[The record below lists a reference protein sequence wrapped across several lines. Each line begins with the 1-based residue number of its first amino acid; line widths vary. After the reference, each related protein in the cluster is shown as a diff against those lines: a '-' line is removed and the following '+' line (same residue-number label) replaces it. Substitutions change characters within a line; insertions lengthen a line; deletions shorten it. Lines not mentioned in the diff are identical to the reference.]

1 MKNLSRDEARERA
14 ALLRVE
20 SYEVRL
26 DLTAAPS
33 GSRFGTRT
41 TVVFD
46 CLAPGADTFVEHDVP
61 EWESAELDGVAL
73 DLGTVAG
80 NRLPLRGLAA
90 GRHTLSVAA
99 RADYS
104 LTGEGLSR
112 TVDPADGAVYLYQQ
126 SFLDD
131 AQRTFAC
138 FDQPDL
144 KAAVTLTAQVPPG
157 WLMAANARGT
167 ADGGTWS
174 FVPTERISTYLVSL
188 AAGPYHVARDSH
200 DGIELGLWCRASM
213 APYLDAEDLFTVTK
227 QSFDLQQRL
236 FGRPYP
242 FGDTYDQVFVPGFN
256 AGAME
261 NPGLVTF
268 TDDFLFRS
276 KVTLSRRRLRA
287 SVVAHEMAHM
297 WFGDLVTMRWWD
309 DLWLNE
315 SFAELLGALTVDE
328 ATDLPGSWPA
338 FTIGRKGWGYAAD
351 QLPTTHPVATDVGD
365 NQSALLNF
373 DGISYA
379 KGASVLRQLMAYVG
393 RDAFFTGVRAYLDR
407 HAFAN
412 STLADLLAALSE
424 SSGRELRDWADAWLR
439 TTGVSTLRPSWD
451 GDVLS
456 VVQESPTPRI
466 ARIGVGRWDLVDGV
480 LRRRDL
486 TEHDV
491 GAGSTVLPLEGP
503 RPDLVLLNDGDLAFV
518 KVRFD
523 ERSAETLVR
532 HLWTIDDDLSRALC
546 WAALWDSTLDAEL
559 PAWAYMDAVLAGAA
573 VEDDPEQVETL
584 LSQARTAALRYLP
597 AGGRPAAVRG
607 LADAWWASAVAARPG
622 SDVQLAY
629 VRAFAGIADDDRLES
644 LLGDASPAG
653 AGPGAVPPEVPGA
666 GVPGGGVPGA
676 VGSEAGPVAGG
687 PAPAAGGPGV
697 HSAAGGSEA
706 GAAAA
711 VVPGETGWAEGEPDP
726 AVLGGLPGVLPAGPA
741 DGAPSG
747 GSATGAG
754 PFGAGPDGVVPAGL
768 VVDAEL
774 RWLVLRRLAALGRAG
789 SDRLD
794 AELQRD
800 PTAAGQ
806 REHAAALAAR
816 PLPEAKEAAFAA
828 LTEQAELTNDLARAI
843 AGGFW
848 QRGQEDLLRPWV
860 ARYFAAL
867 PGIWSARGPAVAGQL
882 TRLLYPKLDEP
893 ATLEQTDAFLAAPD
907 VPPGCRRLVLEQR
920 DDVARALRAIAAN

>member
-1 MKNLSRDEARERA
+1 VKNLTRDEARERA

-20 SYEVRL
+20 SYEIRL
-26 DLTAAPS
+26 DLTAAATAP
-33 GSRFGTRT
+33 RFGTRT
-41 TVVFD
+41 TVVFE
-46 CLAPGADTFVEHDVP
+46 CLRAGADTFAEHEVP
-61 EWESAELDGVAL
+61 VWTSARLDGVPL

-90 GRHTLSVAA
+90 GRHVLEVVAEA
-99 RADYS
+99 AYS
-104 LTGEGLSR
+104 RTGEGLSR
-112 TVDPADGAVYLYQQ
+112 TVDPADGATYLYQQ

-144 KAAVTLTAQVPPG
+144 KARVTLTADVPAG
-157 WLMAANARGT
+157 WLAAANARGS
-167 ADGGTWS
+167 ADGDTWS

-188 AAGPYHVARDSH
+188 AAGPFHVARTWH

-213 APYLDAEDLFTVTK
+213 AAHLDAEDLFTVTR

-268 TDDFLFRS
+268 TDDFLYRS
-276 KVTLSRRRLRA
+276 KLTLARRRLRA

-328 ATDLPGSWPA
+328 ATGLPGSWPA
-338 FTIGRKGWGYAAD
+338 FTVNRKAWGYAAD

-393 RDAFFTGVRAYLDR
+393 RDAFFAGVRDYLDR
-407 HAFAN
+407 HAWGN
-412 STLADLLAALSE
+412 TTLADLLAALE
-424 SSGRELRDWADAWLR
+424 ASSGRPLGEWARAWLG
-439 TTGVSTLRPSWD
+439 TTGVSTLRPAWD
-451 GDVLS
+451 GAALS
-456 VVQESPTPRI
+456 VLQESPTPRL
-466 ARIGVGRWDLVDGV
+466 ARIGIGRWDLVDGV

-486 TEHDV
+486 TEHEV
-491 GAGSTVLPLEGP
+491 GAGSTPVPLPGP

-523 ERSAETLVR
+523 ERSAETLLR

-546 WAALWDSTLDAEL
+546 WAALWDSTRDAEL
-559 PAWAYMDAVLAGAA
+559 PAWAYLEAVLAGAA
-573 VEDDPEQVETL
+573 VEGDPEQVATL
-584 LSQARTAALRYLP
+584 LSQAATAALRYLP
-597 AGGRPAAVRG
+597 PPSRPAALRE
-607 LADAWWASAVAARPG
+607 LADTWWASAAAAEPG
-622 SDVQLAY
+622 GDVQLGY
-629 VRAFAGIADDDRLES
+629 VRAFAGVAADERLDA
-644 LLGDASPAG
+644 LLGGPPAQ
-653 AGPGAVPPEVPGA
+653 PHRLP
-666 GVPGGGVPGA
+666 GVPLEGLPGGVPDGLL
-676 VGSEAGPVAGG
+676 
-687 PAPAAGGPGV
+687 AAG
-697 HSAAGGSEA
+697 
-706 GAAAA
+706 
-711 VVPGETGWAEGEPDP
+711 
-726 AVLGGLPGVLPAGPA
+726 L
-741 DGAPSG
+741 
-747 GSATGAG
+747 
-754 PFGAGPDGVVPAGL
+754 PAGL

-789 SDRLD
+789 ADRLD
-794 AELQRD
+794 AELRRD
-800 PTAAGQ
+800 PTAAGE
-806 REHAAALAAR
+806 REHAGALAAR
-816 PLPEAKEAAFAA
+816 PLAAAKEAAFAA

-848 QRGQEDLLRPWV
+848 QRDQEELCRPYV
-860 ARYFAAL
+860 QRYFAAL
-867 PGIWSARGPAVAGQL
+867 PGLWAARGPAVAAQV
-882 TRLLYPKLDEP
+882 TRLLYPQLDEE
-893 ATLEQTDAFLAAPD
+893 ATLTRTDAFLAGPD
-907 VPPGCRRLVLEQR
+907 VPAGCRRLVLEQR
-920 DDVARALRAIAAN
+920 DDVARALRAVAAG

>member
-1 MKNLSRDEARERA
+1 MKNLSRDEAVQRA

-41 TVVFD
+41 TIVFE
-46 CLAPGADTFVEHDVP
+46 CLSPGADTFVEHAVP
-61 EWESAELDGVAL
+61 VWESAVFDGTPL
-73 DLGTVAG
+73 DLATVQG

-90 GRHTLSVAA
+90 GRHTLAIAA
-99 RADYS
+99 QADYS
-104 LTGEGLSR
+104 HTGEGLSR

-157 WLMAANARGT
+157 WLMAANARGSQ
-167 ADGGTWS
+167 DGDTWS
-174 FVPTERISTYLVSL
+174 FQPTERISTYLVSL
-188 AAGPYHVARDSH
+188 AAGPFHVARDSY
-200 DGIELGLWCRASM
+200 DGIDLGLWCRASM
-213 APYLDAEDLFTVTK
+213 AAHLDAADLFTVTK

-315 SFAELLGALTVDE
+315 SFAELLGTLTVDE
-328 ATDLPGSWPA
+328 ATGLPGCWPA
-338 FTIGRKGWGYAAD
+338 FTVGRKAWGYAAD

-407 HAFAN
+407 RAFGN
-412 STLADLLAALSE
+412 STLADLLSALSD
-424 SSGRELRDWADAWLR
+424 SSGRELREWADVWLR

-451 GDVLS
+451 GSTLTVI
-456 VVQESPTPRI
+456 QESPTPRI

-486 TEHDV
+486 TKHDV
-491 GAGSTVLPLEGP
+491 VAGSTVLPLTGP

-523 ERSAETLVR
+523 ERSAETLLR

-546 WAALWDSTLDAEL
+546 WAALWDSTRDAEL
-559 PAWAYMDAVLAGAA
+559 PAWAYLEAVLAGAA

-584 LSQARTAALRYLP
+584 LSQARTAAVRYLP
-597 AGGRPAAVRG
+597 AADRPAALRG

-622 SDVQLAY
+622 SDVQLVY
-629 VRAFAGIADDDRLES
+629 VRAFTAVADDDRLES
-644 LLGDASPAG
+644 LLGPDGDAPSAPSGDRSDTVRPAAG
-653 AGPGAVPPEVPGA
+653 AGGPDTGPAAGGA
-666 GVPGGGVPGA
+666 GV
-676 VGSEAGPVAGG
+676 GSAAGG
-687 PAPAAGGPGV
+687 PAAGAGGPDIGPAAGGAVVGSGGLAV
-697 HSAAGGSEA
+697 DSAAV
-706 GAAAA
+706 
-711 VVPGETGWAEGEPDP
+711 VVPGEAGWAAGEPDA
-726 AVLGGLPGVLPAGPA
+726 AVLGGLPGVLPAGPS
-741 DGAPSG
+741 DGGPASG
-747 GSATGAG
+747 
-754 PFGAGPDGVVPAGL
+754 VQPAGL

-789 SDRLD
+789 SDRID
-794 AELQRD
+794 AELRRD

-816 PLPEAKEAAFAA
+816 PLPEGKEAAFVA
-828 LTEQAELTNDLARAI
+828 LTEPAELTNDLARAI

-848 QRGQEDLLRPWV
+848 QRGQEELLRPWS

-867 PGIWSARGPAVAGQL
+867 PGIWSACGPAVAAQL
-882 TRLLYPKLDEP
+882 TRLLYPQLDEP
-893 ATLEQTDAFLAAPD
+893 ATLEQTDAFLAGPD

-920 DDVARALRAIAAN
+920 DDVARALRAIGAA